1 MSKLV
6 CQFFGSP
13 HFFVNGCIV
22 KPDRR
27 KAVALAA
34 FLAVHGKPVSR
45 ERLADLLWPDYGRHS
60 ALASLRRTL
69 SAMGKIL
76 GKFWFK
82 ADRQTICFVPGKEIH
97 VDVLTFQSRVSRG
110 GSDGNSVKKNEF
122 NPQDLEQAALVYN
135 SPFLS
140 GFSLDDAPG
149 FDDWQFSRKEELER
163 DYIHV
168 LKTLAETYEKQGH
181 DTGAIKYAS
190 AWAAH
195 DALNEAA
202 HRCLIRLYGR
212 SGQKSRVQQQYE
224 KCRSLLDTELG
235 IEPDPE
241 TSNLA
246 DQFLA
251 PDQFPVKKISPPPGA
266 LPAQSIAFIGRHQ
279 ELEQISTRLIRGDAR
294 LMTLTGPG
302 GMGKTR
308 LALQAMTRLS
318 HPLSMA
324 AFFVPLANV
333 STLDEMRTLLLKILG
348 IGLDKGTD
356 PQKQVLDFLRTRE
369 ILLIMDNLEHLP
381 GIEKEISHM
390 LDKTRHAKILATSR
404 SRLGLTR
411 EQVLVLSGLAC
422 PKADISMDTQMLPT
436 LLHSDA
442 ARLFLFSIRRV
453 RPDFKPN
460 AGNAHDIIR
469 VCRST
474 SAMPLALI
482 LAGGWGD
489 VYCLRDIADKIEK
502 SIDFL
507 HSDDADLLPA
517 HGNMR
522 AVFDTSWNS
531 LRQEEKD
538 LFMRLSVFRGLF
550 SREAAQAVAGPFK
563 NHPGHCVF
571 SDIVRKSLVKIDPG
585 TGLFELHA
593 LVCQF
598 AKEKLFASGL
608 LEKTLDKHEY
618 YYLNLARRGEKEL
631 IGPDMQAYR
640 TDMDRAFTNIEQAWK
655 RALDRGDIT
664 GISQCAVGLYIYFDM
679 HTQYLN
685 AEQFFRDAESLLVD
699 LDRHFCPEAGLL
711 LLCWFDMQNQS
722 VNRLKSFETIRAF
735 ACKWLRWSVKSGDT
749 PGRAHALVLLGAI
762 AQKKKEHARAVRL
775 YQLSLAQ
782 DPGVE
787 RAFWVTMRMGICQ
800 RARGMMDQAL
810 TCFEKSIGIGRDFG
824 DATKIAWALG
834 NAGAAHIC
842 LGNCESARHKLLAA
856 KDIFTQIKALLGQI
870 FCLEELGFIALLQG
884 RFDQA
889 LALANQ
895 AVDLS
900 YNAGV
905 DLYSHQCP
913 TALKGM
919 ALIMKED
926 VDQALICFQ
935 EIENAGVLGFAACL
949 GMGFIAVCRNN
960 PLGAAFYE
968 KKARS
973 LTTSVHKPQFIPLLY
988 LLKAGIF
995 SLNKDKALAAGQLNL
1010 ALEHP
1015 FCPKNIFDAWPFA
1028 CKITDQA
1035 RHMNQ

>member
-13 HFFVNGCIV
+13 HFFVNGHMV

-34 FLAVHGKPVSR
+34 FLAVHGKPASR

-76 GKFWFK
+76 GKFWFN

-97 VDVLTFQSRVSRG
+97 VDVLTFQRLVSRG
-110 GSDGNSVKKNEF
+110 GAYGSGV
-122 NPQDLEQAALVYN
+122 NPEDLEQAALVYHG
-135 SPFLS
+135 PFLA
-140 GFSLDDAPG
+140 GFNLDDAPG

-163 DYIHV
+163 DYISV

-246 DQFLA
+246 DQYLA
-251 PDQFPVKKISPPPGA
+251 PNQFPVKKISPPPGA

-279 ELEQISTRLIRGDAR
+279 ELERISTWLIRGDAR
-294 LMTLTGPG
+294 LMILTGPG
-302 GMGKTR
+302 GIGKTR

-333 STLDEMRTLLLKILG
+333 STLDGMRILLLKTLG
-348 IGLDKGTD
+348 IGLDKGMA

-369 ILLIMDNLEHLP
+369 ILLVMDNLEHLP

-390 LDKTRHAKILATSR
+390 LDKTRHVKILATSR

-422 PKADISMDTQMLPT
+422 PNAVPEVDTQMLLT

-469 VCRST
+469 ICRST
-474 SAMPLALI
+474 SAIPLALI

-489 VYCLRDIADKIEK
+489 VYCLRDIADKIEE

-507 HSDDADLLPA
+507 HSDAADLLPA

-550 SREAAQAVAGPFK
+550 SREAAQVVAGPFK
-563 NHPGHCVF
+563 NHPGHCAF

-598 AKEKLFASGL
+598 AKENLFASGL
-608 LEKTLDKHEY
+608 LEKTLDKHEH
-618 YYLNLARRGEKEL
+618 YYLNLVSRGEQEL

-655 RALDRGDIT
+655 RAVNRGDII
-664 GISQCAVGLYIYFDM
+664 GVSRSAVGLYIYFDM
-679 HTQYLN
+679 HTQYRT
-685 AEQFFRDAESLLVD
+685 AERFFRDAKRLLAD
-699 LDRHFCPEAGLL
+699 PDRPFCPEAGVL

-722 VNRLKSFETIRAF
+722 VNRLKSFDTIRAF
-735 ACKWLRWSVKSGDT
+735 ACKWLQWSVKSGNT
-749 PGRAHALVLLGAI
+749 PGRALALVFLGAI
-762 AQKKKEHARAVRL
+762 AQKNKAYARAVRL

-787 RAFWVTMRMGICQ
+787 RAFWVTMRMGLCQ

-810 TCFEKSIGIGRDFG
+810 NCFEKSIGIGRDFG

-834 NAGAAHIC
+834 NAGAAHLC
-842 LGNCESARHKLLAA
+842 LGNYESARHKLLAA
-856 KDIFTQIKALLGQI
+856 KDIFTQIKALLGKI
-870 FCLEELGFIALLQG
+870 FCLEELGLIALFLG

-889 LALANQ
+889 LELADQ

-905 DLYSHQCP
+905 DLYSHQRP

-919 ALIMKED
+919 ALLMKED
-926 VDQALICFQ
+926 MDQALICFQ
-935 EIENAGVLGFAACL
+935 EIENIGVLEFFACV
-949 GMGFIAVCRNN
+949 GMGFIAVCRDN
-960 PLGAAFYE
+960 PLGATFYE
-968 KKARS
+968 KKAS
-973 LTTSVHKPQFIPLLY
+973 ILATSVHKPQFIPLLY
-988 LLKAGIF
+988 LLKAAVF
-995 SLNKDKALAAGQLNL
+995 SLHRDNAPAAEKLNQALA
-1010 ALEHP
+1010 HP
-1015 FCPKNIFDAWPFA
+1015 FCPKHLFNAWPFA
-1028 CKITDQA
+1028 GKLM
-1035 RHMNQ
+1035 RHNRR